1 MKDIL
6 MKMCE
11 DMVEILMLLHQQGKI
26 SESELTI
33 HLRPKLDFLRDVKK

>member
-26 SESELTI
+26 SEAELTI